1 MHTDN
6 KHYRF
11 WPAVSRCLNEKR
23 ACCSASLPVMATNMP
38 NAQYAVTGFSTEY
51 DWRPIEFEEP
61 VDPAKICAS
70 CKVISRGTALLG
82 CSHALCEPCF
92 MMTLRKDQRCPV
104 EDAAYTEGEV
114 EWLSTSVA
122 ELEDM
127 VVKCWNARHG
137 CPHRGTLRELP
148 SHFYSKCPY
157 QTVTCD
163 RCRKEVLRSDMADHR
178 DACPPREVTAEAGE
192 AETATS
198 ADNSGKVSALSL
210 AEVVDFQY
218 NLETKLNS
226 LVEHIHQKDGA
237 GASKPELLT
246 AAIGLLRTI
255 GLLSL
260 TTTWRPHGLAVVVS
274 RVRYFAKQVPEY
286 AEEVYSA
293 PSDVCGYSLRLGVRC
308 ERKLA
313 SSPTASSSSNKDGE
327 DLLLRFKAQLCPG
340 VKNSAL
346 QWPFRKSLTLS
357 IVHPNDSTKEVRFF
371 LNTSM
376 MAGEPAFQ
384 MPGCEDNPPFSIGGP
399 LHVAALAGC
408 QFWSYGTLQLRL
420 GMALTSG
427 ERDAGN

>member
-1 MHTDN
+1 
-6 KHYRF
+6 
-11 WPAVSRCLNEKR
+11 
-23 ACCSASLPVMATNMP
+23 MATNMG
-38 NAQYAVTGFSTEY
+38 NARYTVTGFSPEY

-61 VDPAKICAS
+61 FGPGKICAA
-70 CKVISRGTALLG
+70 CKVLSRGTALLG

-92 MMTLRKDQRCPV
+92 TITLHKDQRCPV
-104 EDAAYTEGEV
+104 DDAAYTEGEV
-114 EWLSTSVA
+114 KWLSTSVA
-122 ELEDM
+122 ELENLR
-127 VVKCWNARHG
+127 VKCWNAKHG
-137 CPHRGTLRELP
+137 CPYRETLRELP

-157 QTVTCD
+157 QAVTCD
-163 RCRKEVLRSDMADHR
+163 RCQKEVLRSDVMDHR
-178 DACPPREVTAEAGE
+178 VTCTPRDGTAEAGE
-192 AETATS
+192 AETTTPAR
-198 ADNSGKVSALSL
+198 NSGKMSALSL
-210 AEVVDFQY
+210 DEVFDFQY

-226 LVEHIHQKDGA
+226 LVEHIHHREVA
-237 GASKPELLT
+237 GVSKSELLT
-246 AAIGLLRTI
+246 TSAGLLRSI

-260 TTTWRPHGLAVVVS
+260 AATWRPCGLAVLVS

-293 PSDVCGYSLRLGVRC
+293 PSDVCGYSLRLGIRC

-313 SSPTASSSSNKDGE
+313 SSPTASSSINKDGE
-327 DLLLRFKAQLCPG
+327 DLLLRFKIQLCPG
-340 VKNSAL
+340 AKNSAL

-357 IVHPNDSTKEVRFF
+357 VVHPNDSTKEVRFF

-376 MAGEPAFQ
+376 MASEPAFQ

-420 GMALTSG
+420 CMKLASG

>member
-1 MHTDN
+1 M
-6 KHYRF
+6 
-11 WPAVSRCLNEKR
+11 AVNIH
-23 ACCSASLPVMATNMP
+23 
-38 NAQYAVTGFSTEY
+38 NARYTVTGFSAEY
-51 DWRPIEFEEP
+51 DWRPTEFEEP

-70 CKVISRGTALLG
+70 CKVLSRSTALLG

-92 MMTLRKDQRCPV
+92 TITLHKEQRCPV

-114 EWLSTSVA
+114 KWLSTSVA

-127 VVKCWNARHG
+127 GVKCWNAGHG
-137 CPHRGTLRELP
+137 CPYRGTLRELP
-148 SHFYSKCPY
+148 SHFYSKCTY

-163 RCRKEVLRSDMADHR
+163 RCQKEVLRSDMMDHR
-178 DACPPREVTAEAGE
+178 YTCTPCEVTDEAGG
-192 AETATS
+192 AKTTTP
-198 ADNSGKVSALSL
+198 ADNSGRVSGLSL
-210 AEVVDFQY
+210 NEIVDFQY

-226 LVEHIHQKDGA
+226 LVEHIHHKEGA
-237 GASKPELLT
+237 GVTKPELLT
-246 AAIGLLRTI
+246 AAIGLLRSI

-260 TTTWRPHGLAVVVS
+260 ATTWRPHGLAVVVS

-313 SSPTASSSSNKDGE
+313 SSPTASSSVNKDGE
-327 DLLLRFKAQLCPG
+327 DLLLRFKIQLCPG
-340 VKNSAL
+340 SKNSAL

-357 IVHPNDSTKEVRFF
+357 IVHPDDSTKEVRFF

-376 MAGEPAFQ
+376 MSSEAAFQ

-420 GMALTSG
+420 GMTLTSG
-427 ERDAGN
+427 ERDAGI